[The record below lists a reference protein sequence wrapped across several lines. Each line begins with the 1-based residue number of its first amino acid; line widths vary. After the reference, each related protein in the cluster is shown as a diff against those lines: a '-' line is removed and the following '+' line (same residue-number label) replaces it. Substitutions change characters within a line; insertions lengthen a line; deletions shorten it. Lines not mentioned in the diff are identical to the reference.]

1 MMGLEP
7 TNDMETFLAWR
18 WSPYIHTYIPTYTMI
33 LHCLVF
39 FLLEF
44 ILVINYR
51 STDAYVFVFVEMSYA
66 SPLEWDTISK
76 SFFFSEDRCNIWWKL
91 VTKR

>member
-1 MMGLEP
+1 
-7 TNDMETFLAWR
+7 
-18 WSPYIHTYIPTYTMI
+18 MI

-51 STDAYVFVFVEMSYA
+51 STDAYVFVFVEMSYICF
-66 SPLEWDTISK
+66 TIGVVHN
-76 SFFFSEDRCNIWWKL
+76 F
-91 VTKR
+91 